1 LPGIILDTNV
11 VSEPKRA
18 RPDANVVAWF
28 GRQAADQLYLT
39 STIVA
44 ELAFGIELMPRGR
57 RRGSF
62 EVWLS
67 ERVVGAFRGRIL
79 PFDEADALL
88 YGRLMAEARR
98 ERRPARGGDAQIAA
112 TALRHGLAIATRNT
126 DDFAAFAAPLINPWQ
141 ALGQATRSG
150 RS

>member
-1 LPGIILDTNV
+1 MPGIILDTNV

-28 GRQAADQLYLT
+28 ERQAADQLYLT

-44 ELAFGIELMPRGR
+44 ELAFGIEIMPPGR
-57 RRGSF
+57 RRRGF
-62 EVWLS
+62 EIWLH

-79 PFDEADALL
+79 AFDDEAALL
-88 YGRLMAEARR
+88 YGGLMARARR
-98 ERRPARGGDAQIAA
+98 QGRPARVGDAQIAA

-126 DDFAAFAAPLINPWQ
+126 GDFALFDAPLINPWQ
-141 ALGQATRSG
+141 ALG
-150 RS
+150 